1 MHKKS
6 VDPEN
11 EEPQFTEGRDNQTA
25 MGRAYH
31 PWLIREMAP
40 PSDTDREK
48 REERTSRGENLET
61 SDDGTRDLE
70 TRPSA
75 GDQHLAEIR
84 CL

>member
-31 PWLIREMAP
+31 PRLIREMAP
-40 PSDTDREK
+40 GSEDMRRENQSGVK
-48 REERTSRGENLET
+48 S
-61 SDDGTRDLE
+61 
-70 TRPSA
+70 
-75 GDQHLAEIR
+75 GDI
-84 CL
+84 